1 MAGSQISGIVS
12 GLDTGTIIKQL
23 MQLEAAPQ
31 TLLRNKQAASNSL
44 VTALQ
49 ALNTKV
55 ASLFDAATAASTPAS
70 WAAVTAT
77 SSAPSVTA
85 TAGSTATPS
94 SVTFTIGALAASQA
108 SLASPP
114 TTYSTEKPTF
124 VVTRGGAETTVTAAS
139 SSVADIAAAFNA
151 SDSGVAASVV
161 NVGTADAPSY
171 KLQLTSAESG
181 VANAFTVDVAELDGT
196 RTALPLT
203 KIRDAADAGVTLWAG
218 TAAAQTLTSST
229 NTFTGVLTGVDFT
242 VSKVETDA
250 VTITVGRNEAA
261 LTKLG
266 KDLVSNLSTVLGE
279 ITSRTRATTTTAG
292 DGGSIVKGGLFSG
305 DSGIRSLQQNLL
317 STASLPVGTT
327 SPSSVGIVLG
337 KDGTF
342 TFDAEKFKAALAAD
356 PAALQTVV
364 STVAERVAGVAKSAS
379 DPTVGTISTQITAQQ
394 GTARELGERVA
405 SWDDRLERRRLTLER
420 TYASLEIAL
429 SKMQSQSSYLAAQ
442 LDGLNASSS
451 KR

>member
-1 MAGSQISGIVS
+1 MGHSQISGIVS
-12 GLDTGTIIKQL
+12 GLDTGAIIKQL

-31 TLLRNKQAASNSL
+31 TLLRTKQSSATSL

-55 ASLFDAATAASTPAS
+55 SSLFEAATAAAEPGS

-94 SVTFTIGALAASQA
+94 SVTFTIGALAASQT
-108 SLASPP
+108 SLTDPP
-114 TTYSTEKPTF
+114 TTYTTEKPTF
-124 VVTRGGAETTVTAAS
+124 VVTRGGTETTVIAAS
-139 SSVADIAAAFNA
+139 ASVADIAAAFNA
-151 SDSGVAASVV
+151 SSSGVAASVV
-161 NVGTADAPSY
+161 NVGTAEVPSY
-171 KLQLTSAESG
+171 KLQLTSAETG
-181 VANAFTVDVAELDGT
+181 TANAFTVDVAELDGT

-203 KIRDAADAGVTLWAG
+203 AIRDAADASLTLWAG
-218 TAAAQTLTSST
+218 TPAAQALTSST

-242 VSKVETDA
+242 ISKVETDP

-266 KDLVSNLSTVLGE
+266 KDLVTNLNTVLGE
-279 ITSRTRATTTTAG
+279 ITSRTKATTTTAG

-305 DSGIRSLQQNLL
+305 DSGIRSLQQNVL
-317 STASLPVGTT
+317 SVASLPVGTT

-342 TFDAEKFKAALAAD
+342 TFDAEKFSAALAAD
-356 PAALQTVV
+356 PAKLQTVV

-379 DPTVGTISTQITAQQ
+379 DPSIGTITTQITSQQ
-394 GTARELGERVA
+394 GVAKELGERVA
-405 SWDDRLERRRLTLER
+405 GWDTRLEIRRLALEK
-420 TYASLEIAL
+420 TYASLEVAM
-429 SKMQSQSSYLAAQ
+429 SKMQSQSSWLSAQ
-442 LDGLNASSS
+442 LEGLNASSG
-451 KR
+451 K